1 MKGIGKKGITALI
14 LLTAVVICVIPIR
27 QQGQKTAHT
36 KSFFAMDTFLVLTAY
51 GPKAEDALEQCA
63 GKVEELESLMSVTR
77 EDSDIARLNR
87 HVCGS
92 TAEGASGKGT
102 EETAGETAEE
112 TAGEAIQVAPET
124 FVAIQEALRLGEETD
139 GALDIT
145 LYPVLREWGFTTG
158 EYRIPEAERL
168 ADLLRKTGYAQVET
182 DEDALTIF
190 LPKDM
195 ELDLGAVAKG
205 YTGDCLTALLRER
218 GITSALLDLG
228 GNIQALGTK
237 PDGSPWR
244 VAVQNPFDREK
255 QIGVLEISDRCVI
268 TSGSYERYFTGE
280 DGREYWHILDPAD
293 GYPADGG
300 LVSVTVVGDT
310 GLRCDGLSTAL
321 FVMGKEQA
329 VEFWRQQDDF
339 GMILVTRD
347 GELYLTEDLE
357 ESFAYGEDWTMQILY
372 REAQ

>member
-1 MKGIGKKGITALI
+1 MKGRGKKGIAALA
-14 LLTAVVICVIPIR
+14 LLAAAVICVILIW
-27 QQGQKTAHT
+27 QQGQRTAHT
-36 KSFFAMDTFLVLTAY
+36 KSFFAMDTFFVLTAY
-51 GPKAEDALEQCA
+51 GPEAEDALEQCA
-63 GKVEELESLMSVTR
+63 GKVEELESLWSVTR

-87 HVCGS
+87 HARGS
-92 TAEGASGKGT
+92 M
-102 EETAGETAEE
+102 AEE
-112 TAGEAIQVAPET
+112 AIKVAPET
-124 FVAIQEALRLGEETD
+124 FVLVDEALRLGRETK

-158 EYRIPEAERL
+158 EYRIPEVERL
-168 ADLLRKTGYAQVET
+168 EELLAKTDYTQVET
-182 DEDALTIF
+182 DEDTLTIF

-205 YTGDCLTALLRER
+205 YTGDCLTALLREQ

-228 GNIQALGTK
+228 GNILALGTK
-237 PDGSPWR
+237 PDGSLWR
-244 VAVQNPFDREK
+244 VAVQDPFDREK
-255 QIGVLEISDRCVI
+255 PIGVLEIYDKCVI
-268 TSGSYERYFTGE
+268 TSGNYERYFTGE

-293 GYPADGG
+293 GYPADAG
-300 LVSVTVVGDT
+300 LVSVTVVGDN

-329 VEFWRQQDDF
+329 VEFWRQQGDF

-357 ESFAYGEDWTMQILY
+357 ESFACGEDWTMQILY
-372 REAQ
+372 KEAR